1 MTAARMQLLAS
12 KKVTKGTLRG
22 FATALLPADNLEII
36 DVPCHVGANGR
47 AWASLPGKAQI
58 DVNGNLAR
66 NSAGKIQYL
75 PVNGFHGDSER
86 YRDAFSDRVVELVNQ
101 DHPGVPQ

>member
-1 MTAARMQLLAS
+1 MTAKRIQLLTF
-12 KKVTKGTLRG
+12 KKVTKGALRG
-22 FATALLPADNLEII
+22 FVTVLLPTDNLEIT

-47 AWASLPGKAQI
+47 AWASPPGKAQI
-58 DVNGNLAR
+58 DANGNLVR

-75 PVNGFHGDSER
+75 PVNRFRSECGR

-101 DHPGVPQ
+101 DHPGVLQ